1 MSIINLIFLGM
12 SGVICAELFR
22 LLRGRSC
29 CYGGLWRAD
38 CGIKEIEVAAV
49 V

>member
-12 SGVICAELFR
+12 SGVICAELFM
-22 LLRGRSC
+22 LLKDSSSC
-29 CYGGLWRAD
+29 YDGLWRVD
-38 CGIKEIEVAAV
+38 RGIKEIEVVAV